1 MSADRDLDA
10 DRDLNQDRGPDQ
22 DADRDRD
29 RDPAGRP
36 RNARPRDGLGRPLDR
51 AAVGEPPVPDE
62 LHLAP
67 AEFAILA
74 QDLIDAGR
82 PFHAHEVLEAAW
94 KSAPEDE
101 RDMWQGL
108 AQIAVGLTHA
118 LRGNDRGA
126 VALLRRG
133 ATALSQDARDPQAD
147 DPQAG
152 RPQAGRPQAD
162 SADPGRYPH
171 GIDVAGTRAG
181 ADALADQIERTGL
194 AAIPAT
200 QLRLQISR

>member
-1 MSADRDLDA
+1 MNADRTA
-10 DRDLNQDRGPDQ
+10 DQ
-22 DADRDRD
+22 DQNTDRDRD
-29 RDPAGRP
+29 SAGRP

-51 AAVGEPPVPDE
+51 AAIGEPPVPDG

-67 AEFAILA
+67 AESAALA
-74 QDLIDAGR
+74 QELIDDGR

-133 ATALSQDARDPQAD
+133 ATALGPDAPNQASHSHATHSHATHQPVAGCLTARDQDASR
-147 DPQAG
+147 
-152 RPQAGRPQAD
+152 
-162 SADPGRYPH
+162 SDPGH
-171 GIDVAGTRAG
+171 THSIDIVGTQAAART
-181 ADALADQIERTGL
+181 LADLIEQTGL
-194 AAIPAT
+194 AAIPAAR
-200 QLRLQISR
+200 LRLQISR